1 MNKGICLKCLCPV
14 ILRVSKVILA
24 VGELFFSSHITL
36 CVYLEDSLIR
46 GRQVFSQ
53 VHVSREEFYM

>member
-14 ILRVSKVILA
+14 IPRVSKVILA

-36 CVYLEDSLIR
+36 CVYLEDGLIR

-53 VHVSREEFYM
+53 VHVSRE